1 MPEKPLQ
8 YKYSLFLFS
17 LFFSVTF
24 PAVGAARA
32 AAPASAAAGALAAA
46 AAAAVGQ
53 TRKHDQ
59 GDDYPDET
67 FIVPEE
73 IAKAVHNT
81 TSL

>member
-1 MPEKPLQ
+1 MPRKGGTSVFICPDH
-8 YKYSLFLFS
+8 STS
-17 LFFSVTF
+17 GIFSV
-24 PAVGAARA
+24 A